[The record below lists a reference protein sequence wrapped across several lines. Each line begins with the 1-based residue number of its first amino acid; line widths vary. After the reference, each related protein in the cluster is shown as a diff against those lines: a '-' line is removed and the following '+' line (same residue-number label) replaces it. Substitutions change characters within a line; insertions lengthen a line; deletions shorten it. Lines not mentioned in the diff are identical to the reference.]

1 MEVMNMLP
9 RRRDER
15 DDWLI
20 PRDFFER
27 ELEDFFRTFSLGY
40 DDFSKGVMDVYETDD
55 DFIIECDLPGLDKK
69 DIRLDLENDNLRI
82 TAEKKVSDE
91 SKKGRFFRQE
101 RYYGRIER
109 TVRLPDYVDKNS
121 IQAKYEDGVLKITV
135 PKKESAKGETKKI
148 PIE

>member
-1 MEVMNMLP
+1 MLP
-9 RRRDER
+9 RRRDERDER

-27 ELEDFFRTFSLGY
+27 ELEEFFRPFFQSY
-40 DDFSKGVMDVYETDD
+40 DIISRGVMDVYETDE

-69 DIRLDLENDNLRI
+69 DIRIDLKDDLLRI
-82 TAEKKVSDE
+82 SAEKKASE
-91 SKKGRFFRQE
+91 ETKKGRFYRQE

-109 TVRLPDYVDKNS
+109 AVRLPDYVNKDK
-121 IQAKYEDGVLKITV
+121 IQAKYEDGVLKISI
-135 PKKESAKGETKKI
+135 PKKESAKAEVKKI